1 MIIWSDEFK
10 VKINNCNLK
19 YFTGEKIAINYKMNT
34 NVRFG
39 NYLVE
44 IPMLVANFAAKI
56 NDDCILS
63 VDFFE
68 KINLGGVFE
77 FIFHSQKE
85 RIMAKE

>member
-1 MIIWSDEFK
+1 M
-10 VKINNCNLK
+10 K
-19 YFTGEKIAINYKMNT
+19 YLTGEKIAINYKMNT
-34 NVRFG
+34 NVRLG

-77 FIFHSQKE
+77 FIFHQQNAVPRLAPVCLLRNKSKKE
-85 RIMAKE
+85 